1 MKKFNQVKTVLFDST
16 IASFKVSI
24 EANFNR
30 NRPDG
35 SASNLAYV
43 SDKGTANMNPS
54 IYLVF
59 AYKGENYESSKTLY
73 TSYPQLFK
81 IRRVFEQIK
90 DLIIDNKGFMDVQGV
105 LTVHPDH
112 QKPLVISEIGKN
124 KKWISFTLAAV
135 DMNSD
140 SVQNKVPGVAIQISD
155 SEFSSVL
162 TSEEFLTVYT
172 IVKDIDLSSIQTT
185 LSAMF
190 LLGEDSGV
198 HHQMAYGPQPAY
210 QQPVYQQQPAPQYAQ
225 QPQQQQQRP
234 ASNPRYG
241 NNPMQRPQ
249 PQVRTMPAQQVSPSA
264 PQTASV
270 QSQPSGLPPRREEK
284 TIVNM
289 KAVSETPVSPVNFDD
304 EKAIEEI
311 FNDEN

>member
-16 IASFKVSI
+16 IASFKVSV

-35 SASNLAYV
+35 SSANLAYI

-90 DLIIDNKGFMDVQGV
+90 DLIIDGKGFVDVQGV

-112 QKPLVISEIGKN
+112 QKPLTISDIGKN
-124 KKWISFTLAAV
+124 KKAISFVLAAV
-135 DMNSD
+135 EMNAD
-140 SVQNKVPGVAIQISD
+140 GIQNKVPGVAIQISD

-162 TSEEFLTVYT
+162 TAEEFLTVYT

-190 LLGEDSGV
+190 LLGEEQG
-198 HHQMAYGPQPAY
+198 QPMYQQQPQYQPQYQPAPQPQY
-210 QQPVYQQQPAPQYAQ
+210 QQPAPQYQQ
-225 QPQQQQQRP
+225 QPRQ
-234 ASNPRYG
+234 AANPRYG

-249 PQVRTMPAQQVSPSA
+249 PQVRTMPAQPQASQQPA

-270 QSQPSGLPPRREEK
+270 QSQPTGLPPRKEEK

-289 KAVSETPVSPVNFDD
+289 KTVAETPVSPVSFDD